1 MVLELPWQPYLTDS
15 SCLLHCPVLWV
26 LPQLGVE
33 DSAAGAPHTHAL
45 LCKLGIFLEVGHL
58 LPRGPLCMLLF
69 MVLLTPPSR
78 SGLTSTGLSTGTML
92 LRAGSEG
99 AGVHPTAV
107 AVGDFV
113 ANMWRSLSWVMT
125 SCFLL
130 TPVTSHT
137 PGVMGE
143 GQRRS
148 LLNALPKTP
157 LEEIG

>member
-1 MVLELPWQPYLTDS
+1 MS
-15 SCLLHCPVLWV
+15 SLCN
-26 LPQLGVE
+26 VE
-33 DSAAGAPHTHAL
+33 VSADGDGWH
-45 LCKLGIFLEVGHL
+45 
-58 LPRGPLCMLLF
+58 RGPASL
-69 MVLLTPPSR
+69 PSR
-78 SGLTSTGLSTGTML
+78 VSTGLSTGTML